1 MGTDLADVCIAGGGA
16 AGMMCAV
23 MAARRGLSVIIVE
36 KNEKLGK
43 KLFICGKGRCNFTNA
58 CDSDTLMAN
67 VMSNPKFLYGA
78 FHDFSPQD
86 CINFFEKLG
95 LKTKTERGGRVF
107 PVSDRSSDVIKV
119 LEKEL
124 ARLGVEVIL
133 NTRVKDLILTEDSG
147 DISAAPYPGKEPY
160 PSSTQERL
168 RKRYICTGVILEDGG
183 RIEAVN
189 TIIATG
195 GVSYPAT
202 GSTGDGFKLAEKA
215 GIEHTPLR
223 PGLVPMEVREKK
235 EKKMQGLSLKNAE
248 VSFFREKGG
257 KLLYKEFGEM
267 LFTHF
272 GVSGPVILSAS
283 SVLGDELEKE
293 GLWLEIDLKPALTY
307 EQLDKRLI
315 RELEEGG
322 KKAFKNVLRK
332 LLPSSAVPVFAEL
345 VTDDPDRP
353 CNEISKK
360 EREILRNNLKGLG
373 MTVTRLRGFDEA
385 IITRG
390 GVSIKEIDPKT
401 MESKKVKGL
410 YFAGEILDV
419 DALTGGFNLQIAW
432 STAVRCGRGI
442 EVR

>member
-1 MGTDLADVCIAGGGA
+1 MADVCIAGGGA
-16 AGMMCAV
+16 AGMMCAI

-36 KNEKLGK
+36 KNKKLGK

-78 FHDFSPQD
+78 FHDFSPRD
-86 CINFFEKLG
+86 CIAFFEELG

-107 PVSDRSSDVIKV
+107 PASDKSSDVIKV

-124 ARLGVEVIL
+124 VRLGVEVRL
-133 NTRVKDLILTEDSG
+133 NSKVKELRLSG
-147 DISAAPYPGKEPY
+147 HDDGVLPVEETGKSSCASANEQGPGE
-160 PSSTQERL
+160 SSR
-168 RKRYICTGVILEDGG
+168 CTGVILEDGE
-183 RIEAVN
+183 RIEAAHTV
-189 TIIATG
+189 IATG
-195 GVSYPAT
+195 GISYPAT
-202 GSTGDGFKLAEKA
+202 GSAGDGFKLANQV
-215 GIEHTPLR
+215 GIELIPLR
-223 PGLVPMEVREKK
+223 PGLVPMEVK
-235 EKKMQGLSLKNAE
+235 ESYAKKMQGLSLKNAE
-248 VSFFREKGG
+248 VSFFKEKGG
-257 KLLYKEFGEM
+257 KLLYKAFGEM

-283 SVLGDELEKE
+283 SVIGDELDHSD
-293 GLWLEIDLKPALTY
+293 LWMEIDLKPALTY

-322 KKAFKNVLRK
+322 KKALKNVLRN

-345 VTDDPDRP
+345 VTNDPNKP
-353 CNEISKK
+353 CNEVSKK
-360 EREILRNNLKGLG
+360 EREILRKNLKGLG
-373 MTVTRLRGFDEA
+373 MTVISLRGFDEA

-401 MESKKVKGL
+401 MESKKVRGL
-410 YFAGEILDV
+410 YFAGEVLDV

-432 STAVRCGRGI
+432 STAVRCGRAI